1 MVTQLNA
8 QSSHRRSAFTAC
20 LSASIALGFVGTS
33 VAQHQAHA
41 DSTDPAELVLL
52 KDAAHVQMSGAQPAY
67 GSNGLPIALDSTAD
81 APISDF
87 NVGDYVLYRVNILN
101 RGQGT
106 LAHFKV
112 QDQLPE
118 GITYQNSWVSRCQM
132 MLVAPIDHLWVRE
145 DGTPASP
152 AEQSVTFPCTGGGI
166 TSKESFDHCTG
177 EWSSDNGLDYMGYST
192 LHILGRVNKKAA
204 GTTVSNTATIG
215 DLSNANV
222 QMPIKSWTA
231 TITVA
236 PLAADAQVEPIIDPS
251 PCAPEPTPS
260 PSTTSP
266 SPSASTTQP
275 SPSTSST
282 TPYPSASSTTPS
294 PSATTETTS
303 PISPAPKPSQSHK
316 PLLARTGVPL
326 AIIGGATL
334 MTAASGF
341 VFASRRRKFD

>member
-166 TSKESFDHCTG
+166 TSKESFEHCTG

-282 TPYPSASSTTPS
+282 TPS

>member
-251 PCAPEPTPS
+251 PCAPEPPPS

-275 SPSTSST
+275 SPST
-282 TPYPSASSTTPS
+282 SSTTPS

>member
-275 SPSTSST
+275 SALSS
-282 TPYPSASSTTPS
+282 SATPS

-341 VFASRRRKFD
+341 VFALRRRKFD

>member
-282 TPYPSASSTTPS
+282 TPS
-294 PSATTETTS
+294 PPATTETTS

>member
-222 QMPIKSWTA
+222 QMPIKSCTA

-275 SPSTSST
+275 SPST
-282 TPYPSASSTTPS
+282 SSTTPS

>member
-222 QMPIKSWTA
+222 QTPIKSWTA

-275 SPSTSST
+275 SPST
-282 TPYPSASSTTPS
+282 SSTTPS

>member
-282 TPYPSASSTTPS
+282 TPS

>member
-282 TPYPSASSTTPS
+282 TPYPSA
-294 PSATTETTS
+294 TTETTS

>member
-215 DLSNANV
+215 DLSDPNAQTPV
-222 QMPIKSWTA
+222 KSWTA
-231 TITVA
+231 NITVA

-282 TPYPSASSTTPS
+282 TPS

-326 AIIGGATL
+326 ALIGGATL

>member
-282 TPYPSASSTTPS
+282 TPS

-341 VFASRRRKFD
+341 VFSSRRRKFD

>member
-118 GITYQNSWVSRCQM
+118 GITYQNSWVSRRQM

-282 TPYPSASSTTPS
+282 TPS
-294 PSATTETTS
+294 PSATSETTS

>member
-275 SPSTSST
+275 SPWT
-282 TPYPSASSTTPS
+282 SSTTPS

>member
-222 QMPIKSWTA
+222 EMPIKSWTA

-275 SPSTSST
+275 SPST
-282 TPYPSASSTTPS
+282 SSTTPS

>member
-282 TPYPSASSTTPS
+282 TPS

-341 VFASRRRKFD
+341 VFASGRRKFD

>member
-282 TPYPSASSTTPS
+282 TPS
-294 PSATTETTS
+294 PSATTATTS

>member
-282 TPYPSASSTTPS
+282 TPS

-303 PISPAPKPSQSHK
+303 PISPAPRPSQSHK

-341 VFASRRRKFD
+341 IFASRRRKFD

>member
-41 DSTDPAELVLL
+41 DSTDPAELVIL
-52 KDAAHVQMSGAQPAY
+52 KDAAHVNMSRAQPAY

-282 TPYPSASSTTPS
+282 TPS

>member
-81 APISDF
+81 APLSDF

-282 TPYPSASSTTPS
+282 TPS

>member
-101 RGQGT
+101 RAQGT

-282 TPYPSASSTTPS
+282 TPS

>member
-1 MVTQLNA
+1 MVTQLIA
-8 QSSHRRSAFTAC
+8 QSSHRRSAFAAC
-20 LSASIALGFVGTS
+20 LSASIALGFVGAS

-215 DLSNANV
+215 DLSDANV
-222 QMPIKSWTA
+222 QTPIKSWTA

-266 SPSASTTQP
+266 SPSASTP
-275 SPSTSST
+275 E
-282 TPYPSASSTTPS
+282 PSASSSSATPS
-294 PSATTETTS
+294 PSPSVTTEATS
-303 PISPAPKPSQSHK
+303 PVSPAPQTTQSNK

-341 VFASRRRKFD
+341 VFASRRRKFN

>member
-282 TPYPSASSTTPS
+282 TPS

-341 VFASRRRKFD
+341 IFASRRRKFD

>member
-1 MVTQLNA
+1 MATQLNA
-8 QSSHRRSAFTAC
+8 QSSHRRSAFAAC
-20 LSASIALGFVGTS
+20 LSASIALGFVGAS

-132 MLVAPIDHLWVRE
+132 LFVLPIDHLWVRE

-177 EWSSDNGLDYMGYST
+177 EWSSDNGLDYLGYST

-215 DLSNANV
+215 DLSDANV
-222 QMPIKSWTA
+222 QTPIKSWTA

-236 PLAADAQVEPIIDPS
+236 PLTADAQVEPIIDPS

-266 SPSASTTQP
+266 SPSASTP
-275 SPSTSST
+275 E
-282 TPYPSASSTTPS
+282 PSASSSSATPS
-294 PSATTETTS
+294 PSPSVTTEATS
-303 PISPAPKPSQSHK
+303 PVSSAPQTTQSNK

-334 MTAASGF
+334 MTSASGF
-341 VFASRRRKFD
+341 VFVSRRRKFN

>member
-152 AEQSVTFPCTGGGI
+152 AEQSVTFP
-166 TSKESFDHCTG
+166 
-177 EWSSDNGLDYMGYST
+177 
-192 LHILGRVNKKAA
+192 
-204 GTTVSNTATIG
+204 
-215 DLSNANV
+215 
-222 QMPIKSWTA
+222 
-231 TITVA
+231 
-236 PLAADAQVEPIIDPS
+236 
-251 PCAPEPTPS
+251 
-260 PSTTSP
+260 
-266 SPSASTTQP
+266 
-275 SPSTSST
+275 
-282 TPYPSASSTTPS
+282 
-294 PSATTETTS
+294 
-303 PISPAPKPSQSHK
+303 
-316 PLLARTGVPL
+316 
-326 AIIGGATL
+326 
-334 MTAASGF
+334 
-341 VFASRRRKFD
+341 

>member
-20 LSASIALGFVGTS
+20 LSASIALGLVGTS

-282 TPYPSASSTTPS
+282 TPS

>member
-8 QSSHRRSAFTAC
+8 QSSHRRSAFAAC
-20 LSASIALGFVGTS
+20 LSASIALGFVGAS

-215 DLSNANV
+215 DLSDPNAQTPV
-222 QMPIKSWTA
+222 KSWTA
-231 TITVA
+231 NITVA

-282 TPYPSASSTTPS
+282 TPS

-316 PLLARTGVPL
+316 PLLARTGVPSAL
-326 AIIGGATL
+326 IGGATL

>member
-1 MVTQLNA
+1 MVTQLIA
-8 QSSHRRSAFTAC
+8 QSSHRRSAFAAC
-20 LSASIALGFVGTS
+20 LSASIALGFVGAS

-215 DLSNANV
+215 DLSDANV
-222 QMPIKSWTA
+222 QTPIKSWTA

-260 PSTTSP
+260 PSTPSP
-266 SPSASTTQP
+266 SPSASTP
-275 SPSTSST
+275 E
-282 TPYPSASSTTPS
+282 PSASSSSATPS
-294 PSATTETTS
+294 PSPSVTTEATS
-303 PISPAPKPSQSHK
+303 PVSPAPQTTQSNK

-341 VFASRRRKFD
+341 VFASRRRKFN

>member
-20 LSASIALGFVGTS
+20 LSTSIALGFVGTS

-282 TPYPSASSTTPS
+282 TPS

>member
-41 DSTDPAELVLL
+41 NSTDPAELVLL

-282 TPYPSASSTTPS
+282 TPS

>member
-282 TPYPSASSTTPS
+282 TPS

-326 AIIGGATL
+326 ALIGGATL

>member
-1 MVTQLNA
+1 MAFFSFTRQPRRRRVIFSALLSAAIACGFLGVSSTQLRA
-8 QSSHRRSAFTAC
+8 Q
-20 LSASIALGFVGTS
+20 
-33 VAQHQAHA
+33 A
-41 DSTDPAELVLL
+41 DSYGSDLILL

-192 LHILGRVNKKAA
+192 LHILGQ
-204 GTTVSNTATIG
+204 IG
-215 DLSNANV
+215 RAHV
-222 QMPIKSWTA
+222 
-231 TITVA
+231 
-236 PLAADAQVEPIIDPS
+236 
-251 PCAPEPTPS
+251 
-260 PSTTSP
+260 
-266 SPSASTTQP
+266 
-275 SPSTSST
+275 
-282 TPYPSASSTTPS
+282 
-294 PSATTETTS
+294 
-303 PISPAPKPSQSHK
+303 
-316 PLLARTGVPL
+316 
-326 AIIGGATL
+326 
-334 MTAASGF
+334 
-341 VFASRRRKFD
+341 

>member
-41 DSTDPAELVLL
+41 DSTDPAELLLL

-282 TPYPSASSTTPS
+282 TPS

-341 VFASRRRKFD
+341 IFASRRRKFD

>member
-1 MVTQLNA
+1 MAFLSFTRQRRRRRVIFTALLSAAIACGFLGVSSTQLRA
-8 QSSHRRSAFTAC
+8 Q
-20 LSASIALGFVGTS
+20 
-33 VAQHQAHA
+33 A
-41 DSTDPAELVLL
+41 DSYDGDLVLL

-81 APISDF
+81 APIGDF

-145 DGTPASP
+145 DGTPVSP
-152 AEQSVTFPCTGGGI
+152 AEESITFPCTGGGI

-222 QMPIKSWTA
+222 QTPIKSWTA

-266 SPSASTTQP
+266 SPSASTP
-275 SPSTSST
+275 E
-282 TPYPSASSTTPS
+282 PSALSSAATPS

-341 VFASRRRKFD
+341 VFALRRRKFD

>member
-231 TITVA
+231 NITVA

-282 TPYPSASSTTPS
+282 TPS
-294 PSATTETTS
+294 PSVTTETTS

>member
-87 NVGDYVLYRVNILN
+87 NVGAYVLYRVNILN

-282 TPYPSASSTTPS
+282 TPS

-303 PISPAPKPSQSHK
+303 PSSPAPNPSQSHN

>member
-222 QMPIKSWTA
+222 QTPIKSWTA

-266 SPSASTTQP
+266 SPSASTP
-275 SPSTSST
+275 E
-282 TPYPSASSTTPS
+282 PSASSSSATPS

>member
-1 MVTQLNA
+1 MAFLSFTRQRRRRRVIFTALLSAAIACGFLGVSSTQLRA
-8 QSSHRRSAFTAC
+8 Q
-20 LSASIALGFVGTS
+20 
-33 VAQHQAHA
+33 A
-41 DSTDPAELVLL
+41 DSYDGDLVLL

-81 APISDF
+81 APIGDF

-145 DGTPASP
+145 DGTPVSP
-152 AEQSVTFPCTGGGI
+152 AEESITFPCTGGGI

-222 QMPIKSWTA
+222 QTPIKSWTA

-266 SPSASTTQP
+266 SPSASTP
-275 SPSTSST
+275 E
-282 TPYPSASSTTPS
+282 PSASSSSATPS

-341 VFASRRRKFD
+341 VFASRRRTFD

>member
-101 RGQGT
+101 RGKGT

-282 TPYPSASSTTPS
+282 TPS

-341 VFASRRRKFD
+341 IFASRRRKFD

>member
-266 SPSASTTQP
+266 SPSASTP
-275 SPSTSST
+275 E
-282 TPYPSASSTTPS
+282 PSASSSSATPS

-316 PLLARTGVPL
+316 PLPARTGVPL